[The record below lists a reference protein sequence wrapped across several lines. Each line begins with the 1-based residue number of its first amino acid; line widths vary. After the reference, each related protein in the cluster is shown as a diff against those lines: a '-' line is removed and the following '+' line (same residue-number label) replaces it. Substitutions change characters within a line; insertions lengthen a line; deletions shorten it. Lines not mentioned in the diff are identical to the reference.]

1 MQGLEK
7 PSDNEK
13 ESRPGESLARVGA
26 FPVVV
31 VVTETM
37 IALGGGGL
45 YGDYDYDYDY
55 DKDKGNDIVRFR
67 YS

>member
-1 MQGLEK
+1 M
-7 PSDNEK
+7 
-13 ESRPGESLARVGA
+13 ARVGA

-31 VVTETM
+31 VVIETM

-45 YGDYDYDYDY
+45 YGDYDYDYDK

-67 YS
+67 YR